1 MSDNPIVLSWMKYVE
16 SAVKTAYADP
26 FTIQE
31 VPGVSSKEFQDTM
44 KLFVSLT
51 LQGFLGRLNIMHAQN
66 PNFVFS
72 CQGKLSF
79 FFWNLLEDTQ
89 YLPIPVWCEIFCHP
103 TMRFFQKSF
112 LEKQENAILY
122 LESQIS
128 S

>member
-1 MSDNPIVLSWMKYVE
+1 MSFNPIVNSWMEKVKV
-16 SAVKTAYADP
+16 AVKTASADP
-26 FTIQE
+26 STIRN
-31 VPGVSSKEFQDTM
+31 VPGVSPEEFQDTM

-51 LQGFLGRLNIMHAQN
+51 LQNFLGRLNIMHAQN

-72 CQGKLSF
+72 CQGELSSF
-79 FFWNLLEDTQ
+79 FWELLEATQ
-89 YLPIPVWCEIFCHP
+89 YLSIPVWCEIFCHP
-103 TMRFFQKSF
+103 TMRDFQKTF